1 MLLQLNIE
9 YDDDDVDN
17 ADENEDDKDDDDDDI
32 YVDNYIST
40 FRFMEPL
47 QT

>member
-40 FRFMEPL
+40 FRFMGPL

>member
-32 YVDNYIST
+32 YVDSYIST
-40 FRFMEPL
+40 FRFMGPL